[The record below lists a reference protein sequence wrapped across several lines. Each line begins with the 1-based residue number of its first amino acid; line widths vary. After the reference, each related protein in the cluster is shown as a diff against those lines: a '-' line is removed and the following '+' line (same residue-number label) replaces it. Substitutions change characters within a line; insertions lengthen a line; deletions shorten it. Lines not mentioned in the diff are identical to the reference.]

1 MDDYIEHS
9 EMSIL
14 AGWETDEVVADDMLA
29 ASSFISDGPVISNG
43 SSEVAASEGLLDSL
57 SGEDESAQVI

>member
-14 AGWETDEVVADDMLA
+14 AGWESNEVEADDMLTV
-29 ASSFISDGPVISNG
+29 SSFINDGPVISNG
-43 SSEVAASEGLLDSL
+43 SSEVAASKGLLDSL